1 MDQENL
7 IFSLIERGWYSCESF
22 LNPNLCQNLII
33 ELNALPLRASEI
45 GKGHGK
51 QNNPLVRNDSLFW
64 LNEASSG
71 QAQDEYLEEMN
82 KLIKIINRELYLGL
96 RQFEGHFARYDQG
109 GFYKKHLDQF
119 KGKNERLISVITYL
133 NTPEEG
139 GELRIY
145 SRDDQN
151 IIEVNITP
159 KAGSLVCF
167 LSNQIYHEV
176 LPTVHER
183 LSIAGWLRT
192 TIF

>member
-22 LNPNLCQNLII
+22 LNHNLCQNLII
-33 ELNALPLRASEI
+33 ELNTLPLRASEV
-45 GKGHGK
+45 GKGYGK
-51 QNNPLVRNDSLFW
+51 QNNPSVRNDSLFW
-64 LNEASSG
+64 LDETSNGGA
-71 QAQDEYLEEMN
+71 QAKYLEEMN
-82 KLIKIINRELYLGL
+82 KLMEIINRELYLGL
-96 RQFEGHFARYDQG
+96 KQFEGHFSRYDHG

-119 KGKNERLISVITYL
+119 IGNNERLVSVITYL

-139 GELRIY
+139 GQLRIY
-145 SRDDQN
+145 SRDDQEKM
-151 IIEVNITP
+151 EVDIAP

-176 LPTVHER
+176 LPSVHER